1 MAINCIHVFHDFVHF
16 DALMANYRRRGGGMS
31 TQSAQWIATA
41 RLLRRTGFG
50 TSGPQVDALQGED
63 VGAYLDRLLAADP
76 EADPGARATPMPVYP
91 DVPRYPGEKADG
103 AAKDAWNQLVDG
115 QMAELT
121 RWWLRRM
128 VTVQEPIHEK
138 LTLLWHNH
146 FATSALKTR
155 YACFMSSQNRTL
167 RSLKLGDFRTL
178 GYAMLT
184 DAAMLS
190 WLDGKDNVAGS
201 PNENLSREFMEL
213 FALGHGNGYTETDV
227 REGARALTGWTSGP
241 QGQTSLRDAKHD
253 RGIKTVLGVTGPLD
267 AAGFCDAVL
276 SHPNSARYVASRLW
290 RQLAS
295 DAPPEEETLN
305 RLVAAYGAGRDLKAL
320 TKAIL
325 TDPAFGSG
333 SAITMPAEWLI
344 GVIRTLSV
352 PVDSTETAYA
362 VDGALTG
369 LGQKPFY
376 PPDVAGWPQGRVWVS
391 TASTAGQVWAAGE
404 LAKRGDLSIIEG
416 AAPSDRVDAAGY
428 LIGVGAWSDRSA
440 AALRT
445 FAQSPPQLF
454 TAAVNTPE
462 YLTA

>member
-1 MAINCIHVFHDFVHF
+1 
-16 DALMANYRRRGGGMS
+16 MS
-31 TQSAQWIATA
+31 TQSVRWIATA

-50 TSGPQVDALQGED
+50 TTGSRVDALQGQDIGE
-63 VGAYLDRLLAADP
+63 YLDGVLGADS
-76 EADPGARATPMPVYP
+76 ESDPGARATPMPDYP

-115 QMAELT
+115 QMADLT

-128 VTVQEPIHEK
+128 VAVQEPIHEK
-138 LTLLWHNH
+138 LTLVWHNH

-155 YACFMSSQNRTL
+155 FACYMSAQNRTL
-167 RSLKLGDFRTL
+167 RSLKLGDFHTL
-178 GYAMLT
+178 AYAMLT

-190 WLDGKDNVAGS
+190 WLDGHANVAGS

-213 FALGHGNGYTETDV
+213 FALGHGNGYTEADV
-227 REGARALTGWTSGP
+227 REGARALTGWTDDYRG
-241 QGQTSLRDAKHD
+241 GTRLRSEKHD
-253 RGIKTVLGVTGPLD
+253 VGIKTVLGATGPLD

-295 DAPPEEETLN
+295 DAPPSEETLT
-305 RLVAAYGAGRDLKAL
+305 RLVTAYGTGRDLRAL

-325 TDPAFGSG
+325 TDPAFASA

-344 GVIRTLSV
+344 GVMRTLRV
-352 PVDSTETAYA
+352 PVDSPETAYA
-362 VDGALTG
+362 IDGALTG

-391 TASTAGQVWAAGE
+391 TASTAAQVWAAGE
-404 LAKRGDLSIIEG
+404 LAKRGDLSVIES
-416 AAPSDRVDAAGY
+416 AAPGDRVDAAGY

-440 AALRT
+440 SALRAFT
-445 FAQSPPQLF
+445 KNPLQLF

>member
-1 MAINCIHVFHDFVHF
+1 
-16 DALMANYRRRGGGMS
+16 MS
-31 TQSAQWIATA
+31 TQSARWIATA

-50 TSGPQVDALQGED
+50 TTGPRVDALQGQD
-63 VGAYLDRLLAADP
+63 VGAYLDRVLDSDP
-76 EADPGARATPMPVYP
+76 EADPGARATPMPDYP

-103 AAKDAWNQLVDG
+103 AAKDAWNQFVDG

-138 LTLLWHNH
+138 LTLVWHNH

-155 YACFMSSQNRTL
+155 FACYMSAQNRTL

-213 FALGHGNGYTETDV
+213 FALGHGNGYTESDV
-227 REGARALTGWTSGP
+227 REGARALTGWTSDLRG
-241 QGQTSLRDAKHD
+241 GTRLRDEKHD
-253 RGIKTVLGVTGPLD
+253 GGVKTVLGVTGKLD

-276 SHPNSARYVASRLW
+276 NHPDSAGYVASRLW

-295 DAPPEEETLN
+295 DAPPDEQTLA
-305 RLVAAYGAGRDLKAL
+305 RLVAAYGQGRDLKAL

-325 TDPAFGSG
+325 TDPVFESG
-333 SAITMPAEWLI
+333 SAITMPAEWLV
-344 GVIRTLSV
+344 GVMRTLSV
-352 PVDSTETAYA
+352 PADSAEIAYA

-391 TASTAGQVWAAGE
+391 TASSAGQVWAASE
-404 LAKRGDLSIIEG
+404 LAKRGDISIIEN
-416 AAPSDRVDAAGY
+416 AAPGDRVDAAGY

-440 AALRT
+440 SALQE
-445 FAQSPPQLF
+445 FVKSPPQLF